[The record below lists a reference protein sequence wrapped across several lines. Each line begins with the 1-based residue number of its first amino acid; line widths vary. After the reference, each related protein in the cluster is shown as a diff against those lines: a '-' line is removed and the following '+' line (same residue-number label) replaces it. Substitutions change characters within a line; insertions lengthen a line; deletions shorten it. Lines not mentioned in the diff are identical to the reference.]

1 MAEPHLNFPKNEKST
16 ATDTNL
22 SQYNFKYFLLI
33 LYAEINTF
41 LTLRRGILAPT
52 LDNDTGKGTP
62 LLLHYQPAQVHGH
75 SHPHP
80 LSSKLLFA
88 LFCSEQNQIILKQK
102 LLGLKL

>member
-1 MAEPHLNFPKNEKST
+1 MAGPHLNFPKNEKST

-33 LYAEINTF
+33 IYAEINTS

-52 LDNDTGKGTP
+52 LDNYMGKGTP

-75 SHPHP
+75 SHP
-80 LSSKLLFA
+80 LSFKLLFA
-88 LFCSEQNQIILKQK
+88 LFCSEQNQRILKQK